1 MIEII
6 TGFFVFCLV
15 LFIYLHVHFHLKTSN
30 DLEIYEVDQASKDKL
45 EEICDIRQPVLFD
58 FENQKIIETSNKDY
72 ILSNYHAFEIKIR
85 NNKEIDTNSE
95 MYMPL
100 PIHSAIKLFDE
111 DKNATYFSENNTDF
125 LQETGVIK
133 NYNSN
138 NVTLCKNNTIKMN
151 VNEKN

>member
-15 LFIYLHVHFHLKTSN
+15 LFIYLHIQFHLKTSN

-58 FENQKIIETSNKDY
+58 FENQQIMETSNKDY
-72 ILSNYHAFEIKIR
+72 ILNNYHAFEIKII
-85 NNKEIDTNSE
+85 NNKEIDSNSE

-111 DKNATYFSENNTDF
+111 DKNATYFSENNKRK
-125 LQETGVIK
+125 V
-133 NYNSN
+133 
-138 NVTLCKNNTIKMN
+138 
-151 VNEKN
+151 

>member
-58 FENQKIIETSNKDY
+58 FDNQKIVETSSKNY
-72 ILSNYHAFEIKIR
+72 IFNNYHAFEIKIR
-85 NNKEIDTNSE
+85 NNK
-95 MYMPL
+95 
-100 PIHSAIKLFDE
+100 
-111 DKNATYFSENNTDF
+111 
-125 LQETGVIK
+125 
-133 NYNSN
+133 
-138 NVTLCKNNTIKMN
+138 
-151 VNEKN
+151 

>member
-85 NNKEIDTNSE
+85 NNKEIDSNAE

-111 DKNATYFSENNTDF
+111 DKNAVYFSENNGVSFTATS
-125 LQETGVIK
+125 TGLP
-133 NYNSN
+133 S
-138 NVTLCKNNTIKMN
+138 TLVYKKT
-151 VNEKN
+151 